1 LTQYYTDDQWVDWID
16 SLADRDFICIDN
28 FLPENVL
35 SSVKRMLKEQLA
47 QDEFTQAGIGSVFN
61 NVLESSIRSD
71 QTYWLDRNRD
81 IQLSEYFEVVEELI
95 SKLNR
100 YCYLSLSGFEFHL
113 AHYPQGSFY
122 KRHLDSFSD
131 RSNRMISMIIYMNEN
146 WQKGDGGEL
155 VIYKGEEEIKIAPL
169 QNRCVL
175 FKSQELEHEVLLAH
189 KDRFSVTGWLL
200 YQPSGV
206 GYILG

>member
-1 LTQYYTDDQWVDWID
+1 MTQYFTDDQWVDWID
-16 SLADRDFICIDN
+16 SLANRDFVCIDD

-35 SSVKRMLKEQLA
+35 SSLKRMLTEQLA
-47 QDEFTQAGIGSVFN
+47 HDQFNEAGIGSVFN
-61 NVLESSIRSD
+61 NVLEKSIRSD
-71 QTYWLDRNRD
+71 HTYWLDRKRD
-81 IQLSEYFEVVEELI
+81 EQISEYFQIVEELI

-113 AHYPQGSFY
+113 AHYPKGSFY

-131 RSNRMISMIIYMNEN
+131 RSNRMISMIIYLNEN
-146 WQKGDGGEL
+146 WVKGNGGEL
-155 VIYKGEEEIKIAPL
+155 MIYKDDEEIMIDPL
-169 QNRCVL
+169 ENRCVL
-175 FKSQELEHEVLLAH
+175 FKSQELEHEVLLAE

>member
-1 LTQYYTDDQWVDWID
+1 
-16 SLADRDFICIDN
+16 
-28 FLPENVL
+28 
-35 SSVKRMLKEQLA
+35 MLRKQLA
-47 QDEFTQAGIGSVFN
+47 KDEFNEAGIGSVFN
-61 NVLESSIRSD
+61 NVLEKSIRSD
-71 QTYWLDRNRD
+71 QTFWLDRNRD
-81 IQLSEYFEVVEELI
+81 KKISEYFELVDELI

-113 AHYPQGSFY
+113 AYYPHGSFY

-131 RSNRMISMIIYMNEN
+131 RSNRMISVIIYMNEN
-146 WQKGDGGEL
+146 WKQGDGGEL
-155 VIYKGEEEIKIAPL
+155 VIYKENEEVIVEPIE
-169 QNRCVL
+169 NRCVL
-175 FKSQELEHEVLLAH
+175 FKSQELEHEVLLAN